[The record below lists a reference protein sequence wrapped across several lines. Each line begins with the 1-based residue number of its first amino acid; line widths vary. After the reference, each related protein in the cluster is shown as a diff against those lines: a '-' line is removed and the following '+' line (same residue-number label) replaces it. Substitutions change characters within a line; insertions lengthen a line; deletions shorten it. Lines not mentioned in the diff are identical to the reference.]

1 MREETQV
8 ENNNS
13 GKSNNSGNTQK
24 EIAIASIPL
33 TKNAPL
39 KPEKIPMPPVTPPK
53 KD

>member
-1 MREETQV
+1 M
-8 ENNNS
+8 ENKDS
-13 GKSNNSGNTQK
+13 GKPANSNKTHK
-24 EIAIASIPL
+24 EIVVANVPT